1 MTTSNRLH
9 ESTLLAPLA
18 PHTVAGYA
26 LFREIVEI
34 DLALPARV
42 KGLFAAVAAVNKGF
56 RELALRE
63 LMRAAGQGLTLDQAA
78 SGMILLA
85 SLRGEGTAMAFG
97 ELVQQA
103 YPGQTVA
110 VAATEPAHVGPGDAE
125 ANFKAYFG
133 TIPPGLVNLLALVPR
148 GADGYY
154 LMRKGTIDCNRLEPK
169 LAELMLIAVL
179 ASDYSPMSAVHIAAA
194 RKAGASEPEI
204 AEAILCAVP
213 AAGIAAWASAGAL
226 LVAP

>member
-1 MTTSNRLH
+1 MKANSPLLD
-9 ESTLLAPLA
+9 SKLLAPLA
-18 PHTVAGYA
+18 PYTVAGYA
-26 LFREIVEI
+26 LFREIVEV
-34 DLALPARV
+34 DMALPARV
-42 KGLFAAVAAVNKGF
+42 KGLLAAVAAVNKGF
-56 RELALRE
+56 LELASRELV
-63 LMRAAGQGLTLDQAA
+63 RAAEQGLTLDEAA

-85 SLRGEGTAMAFG
+85 SLRGEGTAMAYG
-97 ELVQQA
+97 ALVQQV
-103 YPGQTVA
+103 YPGQA
-110 VAATEPAHVGPGDAE
+110 VEVRAMDPVHAGPGEAE

-148 GADGYY
+148 GADGYF

-169 LAELMLIAVL
+169 LAELMLVAVL

-194 RKAGASEPEI
+194 RKVGATEPEI
-204 AEAILCAVP
+204 AEAVLCAVP